1 MTTFKLTEMR
11 LRKCCWMAPGARGP
25 WRCRFWTGPKSHG
38 ARFVSGF
45 KQGET
50 KDPVYVK
57 LPVFEGPLDLLLYL
71 IKKDEIDIYDIP
83 IERITSQYLEYLQL
97 IKMLDL
103 EVAGE
108 YLVVAATLLY
118 IKSRVL
124 LPHDQRP
131 PEDDVEEDDPRW
143 ELVRQLV
150 EYKKYKDA
158 AFELQECLSQQE
170 NMHPRGA
177 SVAAD
182 FSEEGSVPFEQVGLF
197 DLLSV
202 FQKILARAGNKEDLR
217 DIFEDRFTVSDKIL
231 LLQSRLETQ
240 PRLVFEELFSAEP
253 SRTEIVVTFLAVL
266 ELIRLKQIGVVQESP
281 FAAIELVRL
290 AVESNIDPA
299 ADEEEGSARAEN
311 IARQAVDPQQE
322 MD

>member
-1 MTTFKLTEMR
+1 MSEQEIAPPEFESKDLT
-11 LRKCCWMAPGARGP
+11 
-25 WRCRFWTGPKSHG
+25 H
-38 ARFVSGF
+38 
-45 KQGET
+45 
-50 KDPVYVK
+50 VK

-83 IERITSQYLEYLQL
+83 IEKITSQYLEYLRL

-131 PEDDVEEDDPRW
+131 PEDEAEEDDPRW

-158 AFELQECLSQQE
+158 AFELSQCLARQEKV
-170 NMHPRGA
+170 HGRGGA
-177 SVAAD
+177 FKAD
-182 FSEEGSVPFEQVGLF
+182 MATDGSLPFDKVGLF

-202 FQKILARAGNKEDLR
+202 FQKILARADKREDLR
-217 DIFEDRFTVSDKIL
+217 DIFEDRFTVSDKIQL
-231 LLQSRLETQ
+231 IQGRLAERS
-240 PRLVFEELFSAEP
+240 RLVFEELFPENAT
-253 SRTEIVVTFLAVL
+253 RTEIVVTFLAVL
-266 ELIRLKQIGVVQESP
+266 ELIRLRQIGVAQESV
-281 FAAIELVRL
+281 FGAIELVRVEQAHL
-290 AVESNIDPA
+290 ADVRA
-299 ADEEEGSARAEN
+299 EEEK
-311 IARQAVDPQQE
+311 
-322 MD
+322 

>member
-1 MTTFKLTEMR
+1 MSAEQILASDLDAKALT
-11 LRKCCWMAPGARGP
+11 
-25 WRCRFWTGPKSHG
+25 HI
-38 ARFVSGF
+38 
-45 KQGET
+45 
-50 KDPVYVK
+50 K

-83 IERITSQYLEYLQL
+83 IERITSQYLEYLRM

-118 IKSRVL
+118 IKSRVI

-131 PEDDVEEDDPRW
+131 PEDEAEEDDPRW

-158 AFELQECLSQQE
+158 AFELQQCLTRQE
-170 NMHPRGA
+170 KIYSRGGTFKPDL
-177 SVAAD
+177 SSD
-182 FSEEGSVPFEQVGLF
+182 GSLPFDRVGLF

-202 FQKILARAGNKEDLR
+202 FQKILARANKDEDLR
-217 DIFEDRFTVSDKIL
+217 DIFEDRFTVSDKIQL
-231 LLQSRLETQ
+231 IQGRMEERQ
-240 PRLVFEELFSAEP
+240 RLVFEELFPEGA

-266 ELIRLKQIGVVQESP
+266 ELIRLRQIGVAQEGA
-281 FAAIELVRL
+281 FGAIELIRL
-290 AVESNIDPA
+290 GREELPEQSTAQETTEPNELESSQ
-299 ADEEEGSARAEN
+299 EE
-311 IARQAVDPQQE
+311 V
-322 MD
+322 